1 MAKLNSANIVITVS
15 QLLRDDQPTVELIDQ
30 NIIDQIE
37 AVVQQLAGE
46 SANAPVLVEVIK
58 AEWKVKTLL

>member
-46 SANAPVLVEVIK
+46 SAKAPVLVEVIK
-58 AEWKVKTLL
+58 AE

>member
-30 NIIDQIE
+30 TIIDQIE

-46 SANAPVLVEVIK
+46 SAKAPVLVEVIK
-58 AEWKVKTLL
+58 AE

>member
-30 NIIDQIE
+30 TIIDQIE

-46 SANAPVLVEVIK
+46 SANAPVLVEVVK
-58 AEWKVKTLL
+58 AE

>member
-1 MAKLNSANIVITVS
+1 M
-15 QLLRDDQPTVELIDQ
+15 RDDQPTVELIDQ

-46 SANAPVLVEVIK
+46 SANAPVLIEVIK

>member
-30 NIIDQIE
+30 TIIDQIE

-58 AEWKVKTLL
+58 AE

>member
-30 NIIDQIE
+30 TIIHQIE

-58 AEWKVKTLL
+58 AE

>member
-30 NIIDQIE
+30 TIIDQIE

-46 SANAPVLVEVIK
+46 SANAPVLVEFIQ
-58 AEWKVKTLL
+58 AE